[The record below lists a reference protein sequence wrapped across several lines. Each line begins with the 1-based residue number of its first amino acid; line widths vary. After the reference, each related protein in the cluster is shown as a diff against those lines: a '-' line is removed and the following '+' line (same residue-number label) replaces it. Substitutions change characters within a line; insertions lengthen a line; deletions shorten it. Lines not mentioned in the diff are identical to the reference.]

1 MENIFKHLFLISA
14 FSFTCQFAGA
24 FDLVSA
30 YSGALNYN
38 ADFLASIAK
47 NQAGQEKQVQG
58 RSALLPQIGAT
69 GGISENYLNTN
80 GASIYYHQ
88 PTLTASLQQVAFD
101 FGKFSQYTKS
111 KFATQVADL
120 QLELAKQQLMV
131 NVAQSYFDVLYA
143 MDTLSA
149 IRVNKAAFERQL
161 QQARQSFKVGTVTI
175 ADVND
180 AQASYD
186 ASVAQ
191 EISDEND
198 LINKKNIFRNLTGL
212 DPEQIQPLKTDIELV
227 SPNPDNV
234 AKWSE
239 IAKTGNV
246 NIKISS
252 KQLEMAEQ
260 DVSIAV
266 AGHIPTV
273 GAAVNYQYA
282 GTATIDAGDPAQ
294 LSNNAPLQPGSISSS
309 YGFGTAGV
317 KANIPIYSGGNVS
330 SQVRQA
336 RSTYQATL
344 QQLISVQRQTD
355 QSTQNA
361 FWQVQNGVSIVKA
374 QTQALKSAQI
384 KLKSDQTGYTV
395 GIRNSVDLINSEK
408 NFYQA
413 IQNYNQSR
421 YQYLNY
427 RLQLRY
433 LAGNIDQDFLKQ
445 INTNIA
451 SDGAVK

>member
-88 PTLTASLQQVAFD
+88 PTVTASLKQVAFD

-212 DPEQIQPLKTDIELV
+212 DPEQIQPLKTDIEL
-227 SPNPDNV
+227 
-234 AKWSE
+234 
-239 IAKTGNV
+239 
-246 NIKISS
+246 
-252 KQLEMAEQ
+252 
-260 DVSIAV
+260 
-266 AGHIPTV
+266 
-273 GAAVNYQYA
+273 
-282 GTATIDAGDPAQ
+282 
-294 LSNNAPLQPGSISSS
+294 
-309 YGFGTAGV
+309 
-317 KANIPIYSGGNVS
+317 
-330 SQVRQA
+330 
-336 RSTYQATL
+336 
-344 QQLISVQRQTD
+344 
-355 QSTQNA
+355 
-361 FWQVQNGVSIVKA
+361 
-374 QTQALKSAQI
+374 
-384 KLKSDQTGYTV
+384 
-395 GIRNSVDLINSEK
+395 
-408 NFYQA
+408 
-413 IQNYNQSR
+413 
-421 YQYLNY
+421 
-427 RLQLRY
+427 
-433 LAGNIDQDFLKQ
+433 
-445 INTNIA
+445 
-451 SDGAVK
+451 